1 MFFRKNFSRKTFSS
15 IPNTPVALDTFQ
27 TVDKDDTEK
36 EYEGSKVGNIGG
48 GSKEKVCQGSS
59 NFDEDGVDELQDLVE
74 NEKRRRRDTEEDGE
88 VIENIDTIARDGDL
102 SPRQINNLKNG
113 V

>member
-1 MFFRKNFSRKTFSS
+1 MLRIKN
-15 IPNTPVALDTFQ
+15 D
-27 TVDKDDTEK
+27 
-36 EYEGSKVGNIGG
+36 
-48 GSKEKVCQGSS
+48 
-59 NFDEDGVDELQDLVE
+59 VE
-74 NEKRRRRDTEEDGE
+74 EIHTEEDGE